1 MRQKSRPKICRVT
14 WAIITGVLVG
24 FAGLMVYQL
33 LTDYFQYQSYDQSST
48 EWVNSLKLPA
58 ITICSTNPFNYTRV
72 GEKLRP
78 EELVIFNKA
87 MDALDD
93 FKNTGDT
100 YSFYHV
106 LINIEKPFGSLPILF
121 MSHPKQLV
129 FGEYD
134 YVFDGKGYNIDWDT
148 DSGVYPNSSYAQM
161 TELGLCFDLNDNDN
175 LAQQTGWV
183 KAGLTIDLAANSE
196 DYTCTL
202 SLQGASW
209 CLYATRMRL
218 SCKIKV
224 DLWWGQGLK
233 HSSNWQHARR
243 LDWVSHTGV
252 ARIFLVHSL
261 RWRSIPNQWG
271 SVFRT
276 EDSTT

>member
-100 YSFYHV
+100 YYRY
-106 LINIEKPFGSLPILF
+106 
-121 MSHPKQLV
+121 M
-129 FGEYD
+129 
-134 YVFDGKGYNIDWDT
+134 
-148 DSGVYPNSSYAQM
+148 
-161 TELGLCFDLNDNDN
+161 
-175 LAQQTGWV
+175 
-183 KAGLTIDLAANSE
+183 
-196 DYTCTL
+196 
-202 SLQGASW
+202 
-209 CLYATRMRL
+209 ATRL
-218 SCKIKV
+218 KYTY
-224 DLWWGQGLK
+224 LWLY
-233 HSSNWQHARR
+233 
-243 LDWVSHTGV
+243 T
-252 ARIFLVHSL
+252 
-261 RWRSIPNQWG
+261 
-271 SVFRT
+271 
-276 EDSTT
+276 